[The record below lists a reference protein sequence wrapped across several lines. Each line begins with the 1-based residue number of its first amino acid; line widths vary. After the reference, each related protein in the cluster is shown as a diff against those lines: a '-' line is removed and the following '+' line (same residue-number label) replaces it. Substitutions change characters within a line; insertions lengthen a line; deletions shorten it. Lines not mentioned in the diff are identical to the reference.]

1 MIVKQYQI
9 ENFKLD
15 KHNIYLLYGKNEG
28 FQNEIIEKKFLKNF
42 DGTIDKYEQEDVIN
56 NYEEIVSSILNKSL
70 FENKKIIIVNR
81 VSDKLINF
89 IKYLSDNK
97 VMDIKIIIKAGI
109 LDKKSKLRNLFE
121 KAQDLVCIPFYEDD
135 NKSLLQII
143 NNFLIKN
150 NIKLS
155 RESINLII
163 ERVNGNRISLYNEL
177 NKILNYSFSNKN
189 IDFDTIQKLSNL
201 SGNYE
206 VNKLADY
213 YLEKNKKN
221 VAKILNENNY
231 SDEDCILILRTLLM
245 KSKRLLYILE
255 KYEEDK
261 NLDQIISTIKPP
273 IFWKDKNSL
282 KKQANNWVL
291 EELKKKIYKI
301 SEVEFLTKTN
311 SKSSMNIVSDFIVNY

>member
-1 MIVKQYQI
+1 M
-9 ENFKLD
+9 
-15 KHNIYLLYGKNEG
+15 
-28 FQNEIIEKKFLKNF
+28 
-42 DGTIDKYEQEDVIN
+42 
-56 NYEEIVSSILNKSL
+56 
-70 FENKKIIIVNR
+70 
-81 VSDKLINF
+81 
-89 IKYLSDNK
+89 
-97 VMDIKIIIKAGI
+97 
-109 LDKKSKLRNLFE
+109 
-121 KAQDLVCIPFYEDD
+121 
-135 NKSLLQII
+135 
-143 NNFLIKN
+143 
-150 NIKLS
+150 S

>member
-1 MIVKQYQI
+1 MHRILRHHFY
-9 ENFKLD
+9 FLAF
-15 KHNIYLLYGKNEG
+15 LLIFLSFSAAVHGKPNEK
-28 FQNEIIEKKFLKNF
+28 EIDAKTVE
-42 DGTIDKYEQEDVIN
+42 
-56 NYEEIVSSILNKSL
+56 SIL
-70 FENKKIIIVNR
+70 
-81 VSDKLINF
+81 
-89 IKYLSDNK
+89 
-97 VMDIKIIIKAGI
+97 
-109 LDKKSKLRNLFE
+109 
-121 KAQDLVCIPFYEDD
+121 
-135 NKSLLQII
+135 
-143 NNFLIKN
+143 N

>member
-1 MIVKQYQI
+1 
-9 ENFKLD
+9 
-15 KHNIYLLYGKNEG
+15 
-28 FQNEIIEKKFLKNF
+28 
-42 DGTIDKYEQEDVIN
+42 
-56 NYEEIVSSILNKSL
+56 
-70 FENKKIIIVNR
+70 
-81 VSDKLINF
+81 
-89 IKYLSDNK
+89 
-97 VMDIKIIIKAGI
+97 MDIKIIIKAGI

-121 KAQDLVCIPFYEDD
+121 KAKDLVCIPFYEDD

-177 NKILNYSFSNKN
+177 NKILYYSFSKKN

-201 SGNYE
+201 SENYQ

-282 KKQANNWVL
+282 KKQANNWFL
-291 EELKKKIYKI
+291 EELKKRIYKI
-301 SEVEFLTKTN
+301 NEVEFLAKNN
-311 SKSSMNIVSDFIVNY
+311 SKSSLNIVSDFIVNY

>member
-1 MIVKQYQI
+1 M
-9 ENFKLD
+9 
-15 KHNIYLLYGKNEG
+15 
-28 FQNEIIEKKFLKNF
+28 KNF

-121 KAQDLVCIPFYEDD
+121 KAKDLVCIPFYEDD

-311 SKSSMNIVSDFIVNY
+311 SKSSINIVSDFIVNY